1 MKSKPVP
8 FSFLRVFQPPA
19 PLSSAAAFSALY
31 ERAHLPVFRYLYGL
45 TGGPQ
50 QEVEDLAAE
59 TFTRAWKRR
68 HFFQGDDGAALG
80 WLLQIARRLVIDAY
94 RRRKVREAGPD
105 LLPAP
110 APAPEDSAQRRDD
123 QRTLLA
129 LLRSLPE
136 EPREILT
143 LRYLLGWQV
152 NQIAGHLGL
161 TENHVSVIL
170 HRAIERLRQSWPQ
183 APEE

>member
-1 MKSKPVP
+1 LKSKLVPIPFLRIFQPAAP
-8 FSFLRVFQPPA
+8 FSG
-19 PLSSAAAFSALY
+19 AAAFSALY
-31 ERAHLPVFRYLYGL
+31 ERAHLPVFRYIYGL

-68 HFFQGDDGAALG
+68 HTFQGDDGAALG
-80 WLLQIARRLVIDAY
+80 WLMQIARRLVIDAY

-105 LLPAP
+105 LLPAA
-110 APAPEDSAQRRDD
+110 APGPEVSAQRRDD

-129 LLRSLPE
+129 LLQSLPE
-136 EPREILT
+136 EPREMLT

-152 NQIAGHLGL
+152 NQIAGYLGL
-161 TENHVSVIL
+161 TENNASVTI
-170 HRAIERLRQSWPQ
+170 HRTIERLRQSWPQ